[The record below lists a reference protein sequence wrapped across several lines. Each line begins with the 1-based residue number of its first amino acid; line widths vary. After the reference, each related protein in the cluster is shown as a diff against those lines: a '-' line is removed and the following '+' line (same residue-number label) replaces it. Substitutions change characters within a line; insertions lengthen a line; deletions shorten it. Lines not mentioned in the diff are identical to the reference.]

1 MLRAFC
7 RRLACWG
14 RLGLVLVAS
23 LIVAAPPIAAQTVD
37 QAVIAGAREVIADQ
51 NAIIRQYSPP
61 LRRPPSIGLRVTAP
75 VAGIAPERLAETR
88 FRLTAVDI
96 VGMTSL
102 DPATFAFLWQ
112 GLIGKEI
119 SLLDVKALLE
129 RIESTARQRDYLV
142 VALAPTQDFSTGRLR
157 IVVSEG
163 YIRDLVVKGDIARF
177 GGRLEP
183 FLARVAAIR
192 PLRVSQVYRQ
202 LLIMEDLAGVSVDA
216 HMSRIEDEPGAARLE
231 VTISFKPG
239 ELNIKLNNYGAEG
252 IGPLQ
257 GGVVADINDMFGLFE
272 STEFLAVTNPAAP
285 QRLTFVR
292 LSQSV
297 PLGPT
302 GFSFSYGI
310 GQSWSN
316 PETPEARALRLHA
329 EVRTA
334 NVALNYALLRAD
346 ERNVIVSAAV
356 NGNNTSLDIAGQPVL
371 RERTRWVSFG
381 AKYNDQIGGVHFILN
396 PVLMQGV
403 DALDAN
409 VTHSQFSAA
418 AISGRITASL
428 TESLEA
434 TLLFNAQYAFNT
446 LPAAMLV
453 NYGGD
458 TFGRGFEPG
467 AIHGNSAVLGSL
479 ELAQKIDTR
488 LSWLPGFSLCTFVDY
503 GAVWNPPELSVYE
516 YASLS
521 SIGFGIR
528 TGVGQHLVASGFVV
542 QPLGYNVQL
551 AALGLDQS
559 LKLRFTLGLRF

>member
-1 MLRAFC
+1 VLRAFC
-7 RRLACWG
+7 WRLTRG
-14 RLGLVLVAS
+14 GGFGIVLVAS
-23 LIVAAPPIAAQTVD
+23 LIVAAPPIAAQTAD
-37 QAVIAGAREVIADQ
+37 QAVIAAAREVTADQ
-51 NAIIRQYSPP
+51 NAIIRQYSRP
-61 LRRPPSIGLRVTAP
+61 LTKPPSIGLRVTAP
-75 VAGIAPERLAETR
+75 VAGIPPERLAETR

-96 VGMTSL
+96 EGMTVL

-119 SLLDVKALLE
+119 SLLDLKALLD
-129 RIESTARQRDYLV
+129 RIESAYRQRDYLA
-142 VALAPTQDFSTGRLR
+142 VALAPQQDFSTGRVR

-163 YIRDLVVKGDIARF
+163 YIRDLVVKGDISRF

-192 PLRVSQVYRQ
+192 PLQVSKIYRH

-231 VTISFKPG
+231 LTISFKPG

-316 PETPEARALRLHA
+316 PETPAAKALRLHA
-329 EVRTA
+329 EVGTA

-346 ERNVIVSAAV
+346 ERNVIVNAAL
-356 NGNNTSLDIAGQPVL
+356 NGNNTSLDVLDQPAL
-371 RERTRWVSFG
+371 RERTRWASFG
-381 AKYNDQIGGVHFILN
+381 AKYNDKIGGVSFILN
-396 PVLMQGV
+396 PVLMKGV
-403 DALDAN
+403 DAFESN
-409 VTHSQFSAA
+409 VTHSQFFAA
-418 AISGRITASL
+418 AISGRITSNL
-428 TESLEA
+428 TESLAA
-434 TLLFNAQYAFNT
+434 TLLFNGLYGFNT
-446 LPAAMLV
+446 LPAAMLA
-453 NYGGD
+453 NYGGE

-467 AIHGNSAVLGSL
+467 AIHGNSAVLGAL

-503 GAVWNPPELSVYE
+503 GAVWNPPDLAIYE

-542 QPLGYNVQL
+542 QPLGYNTQL
-551 AALGLDQS
+551 AAFGLDQS
-559 LKLRFTLGLRF
+559 MKLRFTMGLRF

>member
-1 MLRAFC
+1 
-7 RRLACWG
+7 
-14 RLGLVLVAS
+14 
-23 LIVAAPPIAAQTVD
+23 VD

-129 RIESTARQRDYLV
+129 RIESTSRQRDYLV
-142 VALAPTQDFSTGRLR
+142 VALAPPQDFSSGRLR

-231 VTISFKPG
+231 LTISFKPG